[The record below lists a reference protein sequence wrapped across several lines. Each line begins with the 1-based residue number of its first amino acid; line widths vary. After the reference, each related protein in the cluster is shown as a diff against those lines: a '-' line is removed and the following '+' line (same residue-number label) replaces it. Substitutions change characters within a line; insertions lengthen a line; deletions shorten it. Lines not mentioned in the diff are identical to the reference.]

1 MRTGAGFFAPAYS
14 VAVCRVSFPL
24 LSIAVVTA
32 LLAVPAGVASG
43 AGPEL
48 GTVVRVELELKAS
61 NGLHAHLENSEDGT
75 VTLEL
80 RRKNQIVSYE
90 VPGKATET
98 GLRVR
103 FGRLGLID
111 VAFTPTETL
120 NSTEPGEGCTGAP
133 RTLREGIFAGTIDF
147 TGERGF
153 VRLEG
158 PQATGSM
165 SVISQWECPEAEAMD
180 PFARPSRLLAATSRD
195 KKGERESATLSA
207 GSRGCLCYF
216 AAGVHHRH
224 SGGKS
229 IFSGLKIEKREGMEI
244 ERGTQVRGPAS
255 AFEFDHSTGT
265 ATLRPP
271 GPLSGHASFKTDSHG
286 RGQWRS
292 TIRVPLLG
300 ADPIDTGAP
309 GFAASL
315 RPEYQFD

>member
-1 MRTGAGFFAPAYS
+1 
-14 VAVCRVSFPL
+14 VAVRRASL
-24 LSIAVVTA
+24 LPPAIAVAIA

-43 AGPEL
+43 AGPER

-61 NGLHAHLENSEDGT
+61 NGLHAHIENSEDGV

-80 RRKNQIVSYE
+80 RRKGQIVNYE
-90 VPGKATET
+90 VPGKVTEA
-98 GLRVR
+98 GLTVR

-111 VAFTPTETL
+111 VTFTPTKTL

-133 RTLREGIFAGTIDF
+133 RTLREGVFAGTIDF
-147 TGERGF
+147 TGEREF
-153 VRLEG
+153 VRIEA

-180 PFARPSRLLAATSRD
+180 PFARVARLLAATSRD
-195 KKGERESATLSA
+195 EKGERESATLSA
-207 GSRGCLCYF
+207 GSRGCSCYF
-216 AAGVHHRH
+216 AAGVHHRR

-229 IFSGLKIEKREGMEI
+229 IFLGVKLEKREGMEI
-244 ERGTQVRGPAS
+244 ERGTQVSGPVS
-255 AFEFDHSTGT
+255 AFQFDHVVGT

-271 GPLSGHASFKTDSHG
+271 SPFRGHARFAARSQG
-286 RGQWRS
+286 RGLWRS

-300 ADPIDTGAP
+300 ADPIDTGGP
-309 GFAASL
+309 GFAAIL